1 MQEFLKN
8 YSLIIIICLSVLSL
22 IQLVIILVDQLY
34 IKKQLHE
41 KIKTLEEKL
50 HDRNVWF
57 NQNSKQKKGNQNVTM
72 QQEKSS
78 RSFDNQICPQMSTI
92 TTENSDNSLSDC
104 RTTQLQST
112 VITDPQTPTR
122 IYNYLQEANKGKFIK
137 LLQTPEKC
145 FFRTWEDGGIRRYE
159 FYGNVDKALANI
171 NAIFDDVCDIEGKRS
186 GASDIE
192 NISAGALDSELNII
206 SKAKIRLK

>member
-50 HDRNVWF
+50 HDWNVWF

-72 QQEKSS
+72 QQEKSA
-78 RSFDNQICPQMSTI
+78 RSFDNQICPQMSTM

-112 VITDPQTPTR
+112 VITEPQTPTR

-192 NISAGALDSELNII
+192 NISAGTLDSELNII

>member
-1 MQEFLKN
+1 M
-8 YSLIIIICLSVLSL
+8 
-22 IQLVIILVDQLY
+22 VDQLY

-50 HDRNVWF
+50 HDWNVWF

-78 RSFDNQICPQMSTI
+78 RSFDNQICPQMSTM

-112 VITDPQTPTR
+112 VITEPQTPTR

-192 NISAGALDSELNII
+192 NISAGTLDSELNII

>member
-50 HDRNVWF
+50 HDWTVWF

-78 RSFDNQICPQMSTI
+78 RSFDNQICPQMSTM

-112 VITDPQTPTR
+112 VITEPQTPTR

-192 NISAGALDSELNII
+192 NISAGTLDSELNII

>member
-1 MQEFLKN
+1 M
-8 YSLIIIICLSVLSL
+8 LSL
-22 IQLVIILVDQLY
+22 ILLVIILVDQLY

-50 HDRNVWF
+50 HDWNVWF

-78 RSFDNQICPQMSTI
+78 RSFDNQICPQMSTM

-112 VITDPQTPTR
+112 VMTEPQTPTR

-192 NISAGALDSELNII
+192 NISAGTLDSELNII

>member
-41 KIKTLEEKL
+41 KIKNLEEKL
-50 HDRNVWF
+50 HDWNVWF

-78 RSFDNQICPQMSTI
+78 RSFDNQICPQMSTM

-112 VITDPQTPTR
+112 VITEPQIPTR

-192 NISAGALDSELNII
+192 NISAGTLDSELNII

>member
-22 IQLVIILVDQLY
+22 ILLVIILVDQLY

-50 HDRNVWF
+50 HDWNVWF

-78 RSFDNQICPQMSTI
+78 RSFDNQICPQMSTM

-112 VITDPQTPTR
+112 VMTEPQTPTR

-192 NISAGALDSELNII
+192 NISAGTLDSELNII

>member
-1 MQEFLKN
+1 M
-8 YSLIIIICLSVLSL
+8 LSL

-50 HDRNVWF
+50 HDWNVWF

-78 RSFDNQICPQMSTI
+78 RSFDNQICPQMSTM

-112 VITDPQTPTR
+112 VITEPQTPTR

-192 NISAGALDSELNII
+192 NISAGTLDSELNII

>member
-50 HDRNVWF
+50 HDWNVWF

-78 RSFDNQICPQMSTI
+78 RSFDNQICPQMSTM

-112 VITDPQTPTR
+112 VITEPQTPTR

-192 NISAGALDSELNII
+192 NISAGTLDSELNII

>member
-1 MQEFLKN
+1 M
-8 YSLIIIICLSVLSL
+8 LSL

-50 HDRNVWF
+50 HNWNVWF

-78 RSFDNQICPQMSTI
+78 RSFDNQICPQMSTM

-112 VITDPQTPTR
+112 VITEPQTPTR

-192 NISAGALDSELNII
+192 NISAGTLDSELNII